1 MSVLTYTRALRKLDK
16 PLLWLQGEIRTPP
29 FSSAAR
35 IEAGG
40 LLRRLQR
47 GEQVEFPHSRPM
59 PTIGPRCHELRIPDE
74 NRTWRV
80 MYYVDNDAV
89 VILEVFAKTTT
100 RTPKQVIDI
109 CVARLKSCQSIMR
122 SKE

>member
-1 MSVLTYTRALRKLDK
+1 MRTPDK

-47 GEQVEFPHSRPM
+47 GEKLEFPHSRPM
-59 PTIGPRCHELRIPDE
+59 PTIAARCHELRIPDE
-74 NRTWRV
+74 SKTWRV
-80 MYYVDNDAV
+80 MYYVDNEAV

-100 RTPKQVIDI
+100 KTPLQVIDI
-109 CVARLKSCQSIMR
+109 CKARLKSYQTIMR